1 MRRFFVRLISLLGLI
16 WAFGLVWFIVSLPD
30 PAPMSKTDAIVVLT
44 GGPGRIQRGLDV
56 LTAGQA
62 KRMLVSGVDP
72 VVRPKELAK
81 LEGVSP
87 AIFQCCVD
95 LGKMAI
101 DTRSNAIETAAWL
114 TRQKARSVR
123 LVTTDWHMRRARYEL
138 DRMLDPGVRVVED
151 GVVSNA
157 SFVVLFTEYHKYLF
171 RQVGGLLGA

>member
-1 MRRFFVRLISLLGLI
+1 MRRFLIRLVSLAGLA
-16 WAFGLVWFIVSLPD
+16 WAFGLVWFIVTLQD
-30 PAPMSKTDAIVVLT
+30 PAPLSKTDTIVVLT

-56 LTAGQA
+56 LQAGQA

-114 TRQKARSVR
+114 TREKARSVR
-123 LVTTDWHMRRARYEL
+123 LVTTDWHMRRARFEL
-138 DRMLDPGVRVVED
+138 DRVLDPGVSVVQD

-157 SFVVLFTEYHKYLF
+157 SFVVLFTEYHKWLF
-171 RQVGGLLGA
+171 RRLGGFLGA